1 MLDLIIILDTIFSF
15 SCHTVKILA
24 EMDYSQLECTIFQPF
39 PSSDALQ
46 YQWSLVRFESA
57 TASCNLD
64 LEIRISDLCRR
75 YSVLVASLASS
86 MMKAIQFHYYL
97 VPNLGCLD
105 HLFVIVS
112 RENIPIFKQSHS
124 DISFSVKPNK
134 IQNSTLLD
142 IVYKRDQLSF
152 CHAKSAWRF
161 IYVTKVSIQAHR
173 IDLHK
178 SDRDY

>member
-1 MLDLIIILDTIFSF
+1 
-15 SCHTVKILA
+15 
-24 EMDYSQLECTIFQPF
+24 MDYSQLECTSRQPF
-39 PSSDALQ
+39 PSSNVVLLHYNTNDLMLD
-46 YQWSLVRFESA
+46 SESA
-57 TASCNLD
+57 TASSNLD

-112 RENIPIFKQSHS
+112 REIIPIFKQSHS
-124 DISFSVKPNK
+124 DILFSVSPNK